1 MIATLAQAAPVSIE
15 VGPGLGAVLI
25 AAIAGLAGGVG
36 YGVRWLMRQ
45 FEVQQEKFSLAI
57 ASQAASCA
65 EEQAA
70 LIVAFE
76 RRCDR
81 DDAERAKD
89 RDARHAIA
97 ERTAVVIADVQASI
111 LRAARMEAAGA
122 GPSASGAH
130 PAAAP
135 GL

>member
-81 DDAERAKD
+81 GLAVDHGVLADYDYLAGGRNF
-89 RDARHAIA
+89 HALSPQSLFRI
-97 ERTAVVIADVQASI
+97 VFV
-111 LRAARMEAAGA
+111 
-122 GPSASGAH
+122 
-130 PAAAP
+130 
-135 GL
+135 